1 MIFMLTNQGLEWR
14 RREGEEQFKR
24 SLRVQSINEVEG
36 VCGTAFFKLSRKL
49 QTENHEIY
57 MPAGANV
64 HELYTEGLH
73 I

>member
-14 RREGEEQFKR
+14 RREGEEHFKR
-24 SLRVQSINEVEG
+24 SLRVQSINEVEC

-49 QTENHEIY
+49 QTENREIY
-57 MPAGANV
+57 ISAGENV